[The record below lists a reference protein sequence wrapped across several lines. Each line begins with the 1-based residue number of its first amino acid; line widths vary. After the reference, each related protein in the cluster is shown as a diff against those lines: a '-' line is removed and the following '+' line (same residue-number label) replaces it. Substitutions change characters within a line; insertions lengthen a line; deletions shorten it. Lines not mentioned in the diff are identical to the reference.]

1 MPTPE
6 WLYQQNAKRRRQR
19 EEEARLQMIQLLLLN
34 DDSVT
39 VTGLAGAGAT
49 GATTP

>member
-6 WLYQQNAKRRRQR
+6 WLYQQNARKRRQR
-19 EEEARLQMIQLLLLN
+19 EEEARLQVIQLLLLN

-39 VTGLAGAGAT
+39 VTGIGGT
-49 GATTP
+49 GANA